1 MSCISAR
8 VCIPSE
14 KRVVLMRCEDST
26 NEMLEDVLAGM
37 TQKQLVATVLGVCFL
52 DTEIVLALNCTGFLA
67 YCFALAAAIGNVQPP
82 RFYRCSITHLR
93 FMPYVSLAR
102 YTSRAQMYKEAP
114 AIISKFAPFVDTEV
128 ILEDYRLVSDE

>member
-8 VCIPSE
+8 VCIPNE
-14 KRVVLMRCEDST
+14 RRVVLMRCEDST
-26 NEMLEDVLAGM
+26 NEMLEDVLVGM

-102 YTSRAQMYKEAP
+102 YTSRAQMYAEASDIVQKFSEFVGKEL
-114 AIISKFAPFVDTEV
+114 
-128 ILEDYRLVSDE
+128 ILTDFRLTPDE